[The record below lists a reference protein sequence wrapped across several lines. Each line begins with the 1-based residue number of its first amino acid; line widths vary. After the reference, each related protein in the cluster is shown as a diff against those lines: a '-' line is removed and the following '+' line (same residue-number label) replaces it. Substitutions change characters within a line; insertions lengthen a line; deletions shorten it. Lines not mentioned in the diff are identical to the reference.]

1 MINRLVCPYS
11 DVHLNNKPH
20 ISGKEKNRDCNC
32 ANIVKDPEMEILKI
46 QNSEKTPKKLEEYWY
61 HSKIYSFEDRL
72 ENGMI
77 KPLLRASSR
86 TKVTISVGNAIPN
99 GKSSQLKPH
108 TGTEFYT
115 LNSITILSN
124 SMMSHNSN
132 AVLNETIK
140 PLLRPQN
147 SKNVNMLQ
155 SSKIQPHTGNEAP
168 TTSSITTPKVKLS
181 YIGNISPVGTTKAL
195 LGPRNSKSGTMLHST
210 NILYKY
216 IYTCPSTWY
225 KASKEAYNSYQF
237 KGSSNTSA
245 AGGLNSASSN
255 E

>member
-1 MINRLVCPYS
+1 MINRIVCPYS

-61 HSKIYSFEDRL
+61 HSKML
-72 ENGMI
+72 

-168 TTSSITTPKVKLS
+168 TISSITTPKVKLS

-216 IYTCPSTWY
+216 IYTCPSTY
-225 KASKEAYNSYQF
+225 SSEVLTQSTSMD
-237 KGSSNTSA
+237 GSSITSA